1 MNENGSQKQ
10 KQTVDQRPSIRQQ
23 LTQQIG
29 QRPANLQQMVQQKG
43 QRPTNHE
50 QLVQQSGQRPA
61 NLQQLV
67 QQIGQRLPIPK
78 IQNVQLTD
86 AAKPTI
92 GTDQVSRKLPTLLE
106 IFKLK

>member
-50 QLVQQSGQRPA
+50 QLVQQSGQR
-61 NLQQLV
+61 
-67 QQIGQRLPIPK
+67 LPIPK

>member
-23 LTQQIG
+23 LFQQIG
-29 QRPANLQQMVQQKG
+29 QRPANLQQMVQQI
-43 QRPTNHE
+43 
-50 QLVQQSGQRPA
+50 GQRPA